1 MPLIPEGHERRRI
14 NRIMEAAISDFK
26 LDLRGIGVLT
36 EAASGYFA
44 TTPLLAA
51 LAGADPIFAV
61 GRDSRY
67 GSYEEIAREI
77 EVWAEELK
85 VGGRIIFQQGRPSL
99 NQAKIDLVTNLGFV
113 RPIDRSL
120 LELLT
125 SSAVV
130 SLMWEPWEF
139 RAEDIDIASCEH
151 LGIPVLGTCETH
163 PRLRTYDYLAF
174 VAARLML
181 ERGVE
186 VFRSRIVIIG
196 SDPFG
201 SSIQKGL
208 LEMSASEVALIRPDD
223 GHVAELYARRASPA
237 DAVVI
242 AEHRASEM
250 VVGGARGI
258 DPRELVRD
266 GTVLVHICG
275 NVDIESIRAFG
286 LPIHPD
292 PPAPYGKMT
301 VTTDYAGPT
310 PVIDLHAAGL
320 KVGEIGVRN
329 RRHGREAA
337 ESNVGAAASDL
348 AIPVHFRT
356 PAS

>member
-1 MPLIPEGHERRRI
+1 MRLIPEGHERRRI
-14 NRIMEAAISDFK
+14 NRIMEAAISDFD
-26 LDLRGIGVLT
+26 LDLRDIGVLT

-44 TTPLLAA
+44 STPLLAA
-51 LAGADPIFAV
+51 LAGASSVVAV
-61 GRDSRY
+61 GRDSRF
-67 GSYEEIAREI
+67 GSYKEIACQI
-77 EVWAEELK
+77 ENWARDLN
-85 VGGRIIFQQGRPSL
+85 VGGRIIFQEGRPSL
-99 NQAKIDLVTNLGFV
+99 GELKIDLITNLGFV
-113 RPIDRSL
+113 RPIDRAL
-120 LELLT
+120 LESLT
-125 SSAVV
+125 ASAVV

-139 RAEDIDIASCEH
+139 RAEDIDVASCEE
-151 LGIPVLGTCETH
+151 LGIPVLGTRETH
-163 PRLRTYDYLAF
+163 PRLRTYDYLPF

-201 SSIQKGL
+201 SAIQQGL
-208 LEMSASEVALIRPDD
+208 KEMSASEVELIRPRE
-223 GHVAELYARRASPA
+223 GSVAERYAKRDAPA
-237 DAVVI
+237 DAIIV
-242 AEHRASEM
+242 AEHRDAAS
-250 VVGGARGI
+250 VIGGANGI
-258 DPRELVRD
+258 DPGQLVRD

-275 NVDIESIRAFG
+275 HVDIAGIREAE

-329 RRHGREAA
+329 RRKGRLATNLSAHSETK
-337 ESNVGAAASDL
+337 GL
-348 AIPVHFRT
+348 AIPV
-356 PAS
+356 PSMIKD